1 MTATNSNGVS
11 PETKGQID
19 EFVGEFCYFLERL
32 HMAQVQPA
40 GVAQS
45 TPLNLLIPP
54 DAAASLFMS
63 IRKDFRGREC
73 FGNRR
78 SQSNVAPIAPV
89 APAVPDAPTAPH
101 KPDPRSRKA
110 RADKMMKE
118 AEKTVQR
125 DPAKD
130 RMGADDPEQG
140 GEFMKDG
147 GPSETVDD
155 AKEKLKHDLAMGL
168 LRCVV
173 DKHTG
178 RVSQVPS
185 DIFSLAVNLGLV
197 AKGENGWCI
206 TFPAEA

>member
-1 MTATNSNGVS
+1 MTATTNSNGVS
-11 PETKGQID
+11 PEVKGQID

-32 HMAQVQPA
+32 HMAEVKPNGVSQPM
-40 GVAQS
+40 
-45 TPLNLLIPP
+45 PLNLIIPP
-54 DAAASLFMS
+54 EAAASLFMS

-78 SQSNVAPIAPV
+78 SQSNVAPVAPA
-89 APAVPDAPTAPH
+89 APAVPDAVH

-118 AEKTVQR
+118 AEKAVQR

-130 RMGADDPEQG
+130 RMGADDPEAEAQKTP
-140 GEFMKDG
+140 MND
-147 GPSETVDD
+147 
-155 AKEKLKHDLAMGL
+155 KEKLKHDLAIGL

-178 RVSQVPS
+178 RVSQVPD
-185 DIFSLAVNLGLV
+185 DIFRLALDLGLV
-197 AKGENGWCI
+197 AQNKNGWCV
-206 TFPAEA
+206 TFPVEA